1 MGVRTNLLAIVP
13 TANGLASAEKFGADY
28 AGLLE
33 ITERALEGVIVNLQY
48 LVNDPLSGVSSESS
62 NITALNT
69 AITAL
74 S

>member
-13 TANGLASAEKFGADY
+13 TPTGLASAEKFGTDY
-28 AGLLE
+28 AGNLE
-33 ITERALEGVIVNLQY
+33 VSARALEGVINLLTY
-48 LVNDPLSGVSSESS
+48 LVNDPLSGVSAEAS
-62 NITALNT
+62 NITAINT

>member
-28 AGLLE
+28 AGNLE
-33 ITERALEGVIVNLQY
+33 IAARSLESVIVLLNY
-48 LVNDPLSGVSSESS
+48 LINDPLSGVSSESS
-62 NITALNT
+62 NITALTT
-69 AITAL
+69 AVTAL